1 MYLHMQQ
8 TPKPDAQLPWAI
20 PPRSSH
26 SPLKETT
33 QDFFYHITEPQNFS
47 YN

>member
-1 MYLHMQQ
+1 MQQ

-33 QDFFYHITEPQNFS
+33 QDFLSDTLILKLFL
-47 YN
+47 